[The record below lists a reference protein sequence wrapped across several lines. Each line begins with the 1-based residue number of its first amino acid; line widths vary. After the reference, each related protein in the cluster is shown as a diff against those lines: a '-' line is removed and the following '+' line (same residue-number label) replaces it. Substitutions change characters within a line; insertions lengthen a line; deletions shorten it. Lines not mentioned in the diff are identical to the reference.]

1 MTSRR
6 PEPSRT
12 APRVGPIALSIALI
26 LVAGLQTGCAE
37 KLHRR
42 ARTPFSTTPAPADNQ
57 GAAWDVVF
65 PGPASAGAQPAYELA
80 RRDDHLNRRDP
91 ISPAYQ
97 DAFASERLPTLDAR
111 SYLYLTRSQNRFI
124 YFSRPP
130 KPVRWLEP

>member
-1 MTSRR
+1 MTIRR
-6 PEPSRT
+6 RAPSKPT
-12 APRVGPIALSIALI
+12 CWGPIALPIALTI
-26 LVAGLQTGCAE
+26 LGAGLQTGCAE

-42 ARTPFSTTPAPADNQ
+42 AYTPFSPPSQASNQ

-65 PGPASAGAQPAYELA
+65 PGPASAGAEPDYELA
-80 RRDDHLNRRDP
+80 RRDDDLNRRDP